1 MQHILPMAAPKLRSA
16 AIQHAPGLQKTRPQQ
31 QGFPL
36 KPHQRQFR
44 HQGPERQ
51 QQVQQGVQHS
61 LEDEPAARRMTLQ
74 EMRDASFA
82 AAGLCPKVPMK
93 VS

>member
-1 MQHILPMAAPKLRSA
+1 MGIWGQAALYYKVYVCFTTHSCNHFSLRSQIMQHILPMAA
-16 AIQHAPGLQKTRPQQ
+16 
-31 QGFPL
+31 
-36 KPHQRQFR
+36 